1 MLVLAAISIGVMCG
15 VYSSIEKFRS
25 FKPFLIEM
33 HQKYG
38 HLAPERVVFLAYD
51 RNCFLLYFW
60 NYTQPV
66 NVIKQV
72 DPDIVEG
79 SDEHRKEIVG
89 ASLKELQAELGRLS
103 AESDEDIV
111 LISFERHMDNY
122 REVGINSIPE
132 FDMNEPTYRETNSF
146 MGKRDKKDFW
156 FWILKPEQIRQIQAQ
171 TDGSKTE

>member
-1 MLVLAAISIGVMCG
+1 
-15 VYSSIEKFRS
+15 
-25 FKPFLIEM
+25 M

-132 FDMNEPTYRETNSF
+132 FDMNEPTYRESDDF
-146 MGKRDKKDFW
+146 IEGSDKKDFW

-171 TDGSKTE
+171 TDGSNAEQ